1 MNRKNDI
8 PDEHELE
15 FLLSQYIDGQLDEPR
30 QKDLQRRLQTDDA
43 LSEQLRRYERLD
55 ALLGQTNPAGLAEA
69 DFHIQRSQIRS
80 QLERDALLGHHRH
93 RVLRPVMYAVT
104 SIAAAIVVAVSAWVL
119 TRSDAPV
126 DPTGSGPGRAIV
138 HLAGPEGQLAHAGV
152 PLVALAGTPADESG
166 PAVAPRASLP
176 RGTIVVNV
184 APHPRRPRLAARDN
198 DTMLLE

>member
-1 MNRKNDI
+1 MNRHNDI
-8 PDEHELE
+8 PSEQQLE
-15 FLLSQYIDGQLDEPR
+15 FLLSQYIDGQLDQAGQE
-30 QKDLQRRLQTDDA
+30 DLQRRLQADDE
-43 LSEQLRRYERLD
+43 LSEQLRQYERLD
-55 ALLGQTNPAGLAEA
+55 ALLGETNPAGLAEA

-80 QLERDALLGHHRH
+80 QLERDALLGHHRR

-126 DPTGSGPGRAIV
+126 DRTGPGPNRAVV
-138 HLAGPEGQLAHAGV
+138 HLAGPDGQLAHAGM
-152 PLVALAGTPADESG
+152 PLVSLAGTPADETG
-166 PAVAPRASLP
+166 PAITPRTSLP

-184 APHPRRPRLAARDN
+184 APHPRRPRLAARDA